1 MEAVGMMM
9 VRGVRGAI
17 TVEEDTAEAILEAT
31 DEVLRVMIESNGI
44 LEDEVASILFT
55 TTPDLTACFPAK
67 AARNMGWRRAALMG
81 FQEADIPEG
90 LKLCIRVLIHWN
102 TTKGMDDIQHIFLR
116 GAVALRPDIA
126 KKNLLKDT
134 QL

>member
-81 FQEADIPEG
+81 FQEADVSEG